1 MRFVLDEEVCLC
13 VRACL
18 TVCMLA
24 SVYACVRFQ
33 AYVYIFGHWQVCV
46 VGALVCV
53 EVGSPKLTA
62 AVIRPPMTG
71 SMRIPW
77 SLSVA
82 LLPGTSLAIIQALL
96 QPPTVLAAPSVT
108 FSITRRMIQFN
119 LISFTWWS
127 PKWSN
132 ICCVSFNVAVTAM
145 IKRYIEIKPCNIQ
158 TDCVVPKA
166 VCCKTIE
173 GLFSCMLISLLV
185 CVITEFLQIAEG
197 RWIWAS
203 LRGTVGLIRVE
214 GTRWLVLLW
223 SRLLRSVRK
232 QASVWTGEHSPM
244 GPVVI

>member
-1 MRFVLDEEVCLC
+1 
-13 VRACL
+13 
-18 TVCMLA
+18 MLA
-24 SVYACVRFQ
+24 SVYACLHFQ

-71 SMRIPW
+71 SMRTPW

-119 LISFTWWS
+119 LIYFTWWS
-127 PKWSN
+127 PKWSK
-132 ICCVSFNVAVTAM
+132 IWRFIQCCCDSIIHYT
-145 IKRYIEIKPCNIQ
+145 EIKPCNIQ

-185 CVITEFLQIAEG
+185 CVITEFLQIAVG
-197 RWIWAS
+197 GWIWAN
-203 LRGTVGLIRVE
+203 LRGTVGLIRVG
-214 GTRWLVLLW
+214 GTTWLVLLW